1 MDISLSTMDPAL
13 LPDSLQPVPGDENS
27 SQLAVSFTPYASA
40 VPIIKGKSKLRQ
52 NMISLIME
60 GEKIIYV
67 DGQPIHVEPDHI
79 LLLAAGN
86 YLYTERFPGSDP
98 LKSMLIFFDDA
109 VLQSLDP
116 PDAADQSTEEAGS
129 PKASLVLFPKDD
141 YLKTYLTSL
150 QALLTPDGHLPLY
163 MQSLKVSELLL
174 YLRGTYPR
182 LFASFQSQAPR
193 QPAEHRIKQIVHDN
207 LMNKLSISELA
218 FLCNMSPATFKRK
231 FAALY
236 RTSPQKWMQERRLQT
251 AADWLSRKKG
261 RPADI
266 YLAIGYE
273 SHSSFSQA
281 FKAYFGVVP
290 SAYTGQQPIRSL

>member
-13 LPDSLQPVPGDENS
+13 LPDSLQPVSGNGNS
-27 SQLAVSFTPYASA
+27 SQSAVSFTPYASA
-40 VPIIKGKSKLRQ
+40 VPIIKGKSRLRQ
-52 NMISLIME
+52 HMISLIIE

-86 YLYTERFPGSDP
+86 YLYTERFPGSGQ
-98 LKSMLIFFDDA
+98 LKSILIFFDDA
-109 VLQSLDP
+109 VLQSLNP
-116 PDAADQSTEEAGS
+116 PDSADQSAEEPSS

-141 YLKTYLTSL
+141 YLKAYINSL
-150 QALLTPDGHLPLY
+150 QALLTPEGHLPLY
-163 MQSLKVSELLL
+163 MQSLKLSELLL
-174 YLRGTYPR
+174 YLRGKYPR
-182 LFASFQSQAPR
+182 LFASFQSIAFR
-193 QPAEHRIKQIVHDN
+193 QPAERRIRQIVQDN
-207 LMNKLSISELA
+207 LMNNLSISELA
-218 FLCNMSPATFKRK
+218 FLCAMSPATFKRK

-236 RTSPQKWMQERRLQT
+236 HTSPQKWMQKRRLQV
-251 AADWLSRKKG
+251 AADWLSRKKA